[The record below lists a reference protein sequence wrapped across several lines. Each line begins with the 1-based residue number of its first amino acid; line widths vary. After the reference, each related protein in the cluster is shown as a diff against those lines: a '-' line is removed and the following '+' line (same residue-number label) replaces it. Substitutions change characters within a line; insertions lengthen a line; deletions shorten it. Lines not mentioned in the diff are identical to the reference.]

1 MKHVPKKAK
10 LGKPKP
16 IVIKIDPTEQRQGIV
31 LPEVTYKV
39 AVEVEQKEVFCG
51 MVVPIPRVL
60 LYFLN
65 HMELMVVSSILEDSI
80 NGEGCALSAKD
91 IGARLKISAPT
102 IHNTFYTLRKLGL
115 LLEQPNGKKGTGKIR
130 KLNYEAIQHLNDL
143 VEDEDASVIF
153 RLRKATRI
161 IDITHLTKESVQAAY
176 DNVALAPDHDPAE
189 EEEYN

>member
-1 MKHVPKKAK
+1 MRHVPKKAK
-10 LGKPKP
+10 LAKPKP
-16 IVIKIDPTEQRQGIV
+16 ITIKIDPTEQRQGIV

-39 AVEVEQKEVFCG
+39 SVEVEQKEVFCG

-65 HMELMVVSSILEDSI
+65 HMELMVVSIILEDSI
-80 NGEGCALSAKD
+80 NGEGCTLSAKEIAKRIKVCD
-91 IGARLKISAPT
+91 PT
-102 IHNTFYTLRKLGL
+102 IHNTFYVLRKLGL

-130 KLNYEAIQHLNDL
+130 KLNYAAIQHLNDL
-143 VEDEDASVIF
+143 VEGEDASVIF
-153 RLRKATRI
+153 RLRKATRT
-161 IDITHLTKESVQAAY
+161 IDVNHLTKESVRAAY